1 MDSETAGRSP
11 RADADETAA
20 VGDAPPRLV
29 VGSPIAPLHVE
40 PRVSSPQS
48 SQRLYG
54 HAVDVLETRGDWRHV
69 RGDDGYEGWMH
80 VGYLHAPLP
89 HDLERDRLRVSLG
102 CRIRDGARA
111 WQTRALPLGA
121 LVAPGLDV
129 IEGDAFARD
138 ELTRR
143 FPAHPEAIVRTA
155 LECFAGTSYQW
166 GGVTP
171 WGADCS
177 GLVQTTFALHGIGL
191 PRDAWQQALEGSDA
205 GDDLTA
211 LRPADLLF
219 FSDRDDR
226 RITHVGISTGGPRIV
241 HLALGRGGY
250 AVDRLDGTSDEYAA
264 ALGKRFVGARRISL
278 SG

>member
-11 RADADETAA
+11 RVHADETSS
-20 VGDAPPRLV
+20 VGDASSRLV
-29 VGSPIAPLHVE
+29 VGSPIAPLHLE

-102 CRIRDGARA
+102 CRVRDGARA

-138 ELTRR
+138 ELARR
-143 FPAHPEAIVRTA
+143 FPPHPEAIVRTA

-191 PRDAWQQALEGSDA
+191 PRDAWQQALEGTDA

-264 ALGKRFVGARRISL
+264 ALAKRFVGARRISA
-278 SG
+278 GG

>member
-11 RADADETAA
+11 GTNADETSS
-20 VGDAPPRLV
+20 VGDAPSRLV
-29 VGSPIAPLHVE
+29 VGSPIAPLHLE
-40 PRVSSPQS
+40 PRVSSPPR

-54 HAVDVLETRGDWRHV
+54 PAVDVLEVRGDWRHV

-102 CRIRDGARA
+102 CRVRDGARA

-250 AVDRLDGTSDEYAA
+250 AVDRLDGNSDEYAA
-264 ALGKRFVGARRISL
+264 ALAKRFVGARRIST